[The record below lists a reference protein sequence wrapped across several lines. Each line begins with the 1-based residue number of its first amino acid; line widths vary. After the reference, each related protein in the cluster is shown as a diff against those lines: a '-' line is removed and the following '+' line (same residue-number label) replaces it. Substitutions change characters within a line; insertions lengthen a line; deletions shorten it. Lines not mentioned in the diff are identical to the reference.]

1 MGVPV
6 SDTSVLN
13 YLARLGHF
21 SLLHQQFGHLVVP
34 RAVLA
39 ELDRC
44 PDLPGAGC
52 VRQALLEGWMELASP
67 KNGAMVALLREE
79 LGPGESEALVLAVER
94 SAERILM
101 DESDGRRR
109 AAALGISAVGTV
121 GVLLRAKH
129 DGVLP
134 ELAPVLDQL
143 VRQLGF
149 RLHASLLAKILDAAG
164 ETQ

>member
-1 MGVPV
+1 MGAPV

-21 SLLHQQFGHLVVP
+21 SLLHQQFGHL
-34 RAVLA
+34 
-39 ELDRC
+39 
-44 PDLPGAGC
+44 
-52 VRQALLEGWMELASP
+52 
-67 KNGAMVALLREE
+67 
-79 LGPGESEALVLAVER
+79 
-94 SAERILM
+94 

-121 GVLLRAKH
+121 GVLLKAKH
-129 DGVLP
+129 DGVFP